1 VTSGHK
7 FSEKVKALLV
17 ANLAK
22 WPVSFSTQESIVRT
36 LEYNDM
42 GPNGFEP
49 NESKALLLAIE
60 LEKLGLSELA
70 STIALSAHG
79 AIDKLREQMNE
90 EQKVYLE
97 LVSPNGNKSVLN
109 MIAGNKEFRE
119 IVLAKARRNEAG
131 VAEHIAKQKV
141 SQLPKPESA
150 FGILYTD

>member
-1 VTSGHK
+1 MGTK
-7 FSEKVKALLV
+7 FRKKIKALLV

-42 GPNGFEP
+42 GQNGFEP

-79 AIDKLREQMNE
+79 AIDRLNTNE
-90 EQKVYLE
+90 
-97 LVSPNGNKSVLN
+97 
-109 MIAGNKEFRE
+109 
-119 IVLAKARRNEAG
+119 RRG
-131 VAEHIAKQKV
+131 KK
-141 SQLPKPESA
+141 
-150 FGILYTD
+150 FT